1 MPPLIKPVDAER
13 RKVLILAARAKGVKP
28 AEKASELWKPQPGPQ
43 ELFVNIECD
52 IVGFGGSAGGGK
64 TASVL
69 LQPIKHF
76 QNPGFGGVVF
86 RRDSEQ
92 IRKEGGLWD
101 TAEKIYPHAQ
111 GRPKETTLEWLFPSG
126 AAMTFAAIQYE
137 ADVLKW
143 QGTQICYMAFDEA
156 THFTERQFWY
166 MLSRNRSVCGIKPY
180 VRLTFNPDPD
190 SWVFELFG
198 PWVNPLHPSYGAQS
212 GEIRY
217 FIRVKGEIQWVPEAT
232 PNAKSITFIP
242 SRIQDNKIL
251 MEGDPTYLANLQA
264 LDDTDRRRLLEGEWA
279 AAAKEGALWELSDH
293 TWDGFRL
300 PACLFRNAKKEPVF
314 EPPADLVRI
323 AIGLD
328 PTFADP
334 EARKNPEKTLDKCGL
349 MVAGVDTQGQ
359 VYVLYDGTVQ
369 SKAESFIKMAARLYD
384 VFKADVIMVE
394 GYGGGEVVKQMFDVM
409 FPDGEYNVVLSPFK
423 RGDKAARAKPAAMLY
438 KMGRVHHCGELRALE
453 HQQLN
458 WDPRVNGKSPNNID
472 ALVWAIDA
480 LNLGDISVPSSKS
493 RVTYNE
499 EKNADRDFRIELLD
513 QGGAVLANYE
523 HDEYFDA
530 LSKLGQVDPK
540 RDTEFGYVGD
550 GSVSVL
556 RIKK

>member
-1 MPPLIKPVDAER
+1 MPVILKSPDER
-13 RKVLILAARAKGVKP
+13 RKALIRAARAKGVLP
-28 AEKASELWKPQPGPQ
+28 AEKASQLWKPQPGPQ

-64 TASVL
+64 TAAVL

-76 QNPGFGGVVF
+76 TNPGFGGVVF

-101 TAEKIYPHAQ
+101 TAERIYPYAR
-111 GRPKETTLEWLFPSG
+111 GKPKETTLEWLFPSG
-126 AAMTFAAIQYE
+126 ASITFAAIQYE

-143 QGTQICYMAFDEA
+143 QGTQICYLAFDEA
-156 THFTERQFWY
+156 THFTSRQFWY

-190 SWVFELFG
+190 SWVYELFG
-198 PWVNPLHPSYGAQS
+198 PWVDPLHPKFGAQS

-217 FIRVKGEIQWVPEAT
+217 FTRVKGVIQWVPEGT
-232 PNAKSITFIP
+232 PNSKSITFIP

-251 MEGDPTYLANLQA
+251 MEGDPAYLANLQA
-264 LDDTDRRRLLEGEWA
+264 LDETDRRRLLDGEWA
-279 AAAKEGALWELSDH
+279 AAAKEGAMWDLSDH
-293 TWDGFRL
+293 SWDGFRL
-300 PACLFRNAKKEPVF
+300 PHCLFRNAKDEAVF

-349 MVAGVDTQGQ
+349 IVAGVDTQGQ
-359 VYVLYDGTVQ
+359 VYILYDGTVQ

-384 VFKADVIMVE
+384 VFKADIISVE

-409 FPDGEYNVVLSPFK
+409 FPDGKYNVRLTPYK
-423 RGDKAARAKPAAMLY
+423 RGDKAARAKPAALLY
-438 KMGRVHHCGELRALE
+438 KMGRVHHCGELRQLE

-480 LNLGDISVPSSKS
+480 LNLGDVSVGQSTS
-493 RVTYNE
+493 RVTYNTE
-499 EKNADRDFRIELLD
+499 EDADSQFSIEQFAEGNAS
-513 QGGAVLANYE
+513 LADYE
-523 HDEYFDA
+523 YDEYFDA
-530 LSKLGQVDPK
+530 LSELGQTESK
-540 RDTEFGYVGD
+540 RDSKFGYVGD
-550 GSVSVL
+550 GAVSML
-556 RIKK
+556 RIRK